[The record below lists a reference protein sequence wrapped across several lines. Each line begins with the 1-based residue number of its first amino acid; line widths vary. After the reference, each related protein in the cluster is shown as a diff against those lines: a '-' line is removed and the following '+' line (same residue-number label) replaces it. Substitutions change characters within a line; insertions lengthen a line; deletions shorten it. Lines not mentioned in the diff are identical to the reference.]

1 MPPPASCTTLLLELA
16 GETMSSPRDSAQAWK
31 RDRSAADLTGAEA
44 PRLEPSHRFLNL
56 VQLAP
61 LTAVEGCHKI
71 GHNSSRRVCAERSRL
86 PIPPAPHLTAGAQ
99 HGVEQLSPRIPKA
112 LAKFDQRVGFE

>member
-31 RDRSAADLTGAEA
+31 RDRSAADLAGAEA
-44 PRLEPSHRFLNL
+44 ACLEPSHRFLKL

-61 LTAVEGCHKI
+61 LTAVEGCDEI
-71 GHNSSRRVCAERSRL
+71 AHNPPRRVFDERHGR
-86 PIPPAPHLTAGAQ
+86 APSQGDAQ
-99 HGVEQLSPRIPKA
+99 SCLIQT
-112 LAKFDQRVGFE
+112 LAPL

>member
-44 PRLEPSHRFLNL
+44 ACLEPSHRFLNL

-61 LTAVEGCHKI
+61 LTAVEGRHEI
-71 GHNSSRRVCAERSRL
+71 AHNPSRRVFDERSRL
-86 PIPPAPHLTAGAQ
+86 PVNQSPHLIAREQHSAQ
-99 HGVEQLSPRIPKA
+99 QLAPRIPQA
-112 LAKFDQRVGFE
+112 LAKFGHR